1 MLTSYLQ
8 KVHVYY
14 KSPESQTPTS
24 LEKKKKDKAKG
35 RESTKVG
42 DTVIVFNNQLSPE

>member
-14 KSPESQTPTS
+14 KSPESQIPSS
-24 LEKKKKDKAKG
+24 LDKKKKDKQKG
-35 RESTKVG
+35 EKALGLGT
-42 DTVIVFNNQLSPE
+42 L